1 MENIN
6 QIEAEFNRILEFL
19 QIPQIHS
26 EDGLR
31 SLKKKVKK
39 GSRMVDEFMTQVVS
53 YRQVQDRFYHGRRI
67 LADLDVHSFRNVL
80 DHVYDVHPHHLDDP
94 EALDE
99 IDEIGEMILDHVME
113 VVQNRVE
120 ANRDYERVTQ
130 MVSTLEDSLQEAEAR
145 LNSFTT
151 VFKTPMNLRK
161 RKSTNKSEPKHGK
174 VLRSM
179 VTENFDISSTSN

>member
-1 MENIN
+1 
-6 QIEAEFNRILEFL
+6 
-19 QIPQIHS
+19 
-26 EDGLR
+26 
-31 SLKKKVKK
+31 
-39 GSRMVDEFMTQVVS
+39 MTQVVS

-120 ANRDYERVTQ
+120 ANREYERATRNGALVCKFLTKLLE
-130 MVSTLEDSLQEAEAR
+130 MVSTLENSLQEAEAR

-161 RKSTNKSEPKHGK
+161 RK
-174 VLRSM
+174 R
-179 VTENFDISSTSN
+179 